1 MAIVKALSSF
11 EHGGPRKRNAQFDVS
26 EAHAKALA
34 SAGLVKIVESQ
45 DEAAPKNS
53 GEGAPALSPS
63 RRGRKP
69 AAK

>member
-1 MAIVKALSSF
+1 MANVKALGSF
-11 EHGGPRKRNAQFDVS
+11 EHGGPRKRNDKFSVS

-34 SAGLVKIVESQ
+34 AAGLVEIIESPE
-45 DEAAPKNS
+45 EASPKNS

-63 RRGRKP
+63 KRGRKP